1 MRNLMTLGAVAAA
14 LLTTGMTP
22 VAAATIKPYWEA
34 KNKPAFIPTPNDI
47 STDTNGTPAAL
58 LSSTGPVF
66 ASFEGI
72 TQYDNASFARNFIP
86 PDTNGA
92 VGKTQYVVAT
102 NGAYAV
108 YDKATGTRLAI
119 QSDLNFWASA
129 GQAGANGDS
138 RVMYNAAS
146 SRWILISFGN
156 SVSDIQIAVS
166 DTDNALGPW
175 KSTKFTGYA
184 GLVPGLPGTAD
195 YPTLAMDT
203 NAVYIGTNN
212 FARTTPTGANSF
224 RGTTLNVIPLDSLFN
239 GGAPTT
245 ANIKQFNTPYNGTT
259 QVTDRGFAIQGV
271 NSTTSGSTGTIA
283 AASLFFYDSMTYTV
297 NGLTSTSATG
307 ATLGGIN
314 YIGEAAFTSPVP
326 ARQPSVAIP
335 ANRQIIDSL
344 DERISSSVYEANGRI
359 YMVHTV
365 DPSNDVGDYSRVR
378 YVVIDKETNA
388 ILDEGDIGTGAFDY
402 YQGSI
407 AVNALGDV
415 VIGYNRSGLDPA
427 DGKITFLASMFRTYA
442 DGTIHQIGTELKLKE
457 SLTDDY
463 HNGSLYGQ
471 PAAGRQR
478 WGDYSQVSLDPTDTS
493 RFWVIGQFAREYN
506 LPQFGHPGG
515 TGGSRWGTWVAG
527 IDVAAVPEPATW
539 AMMISG
545 FGLIGGALRRQRKLA
560 TA

>member
-14 LLTTGMTP
+14 LLTTAFSP
-22 VAAATIKPYWEA
+22 VSAQIKPYWEA

-47 STDTNGTPAAL
+47 STDTNGTPAPYI
-58 LSSTGPVF
+58 SSTGPVF

-86 PDTNGA
+86 PDTVGA
-92 VGKTQYVVAT
+92 VGQTQYVVAT

-108 YDKATGTRLAI
+108 YDKATGTRLGI
-119 QSDLNFWASA
+119 QSDLNFWSAA
-129 GQAGANGDS
+129 GQTGANGDS
-138 RVMYNAAS
+138 RVMYNAAA
-146 SRWILISFGN
+146 SRWILISFGGN
-156 SVSDIQIAVS
+156 AKDLQIAIS
-166 DTDNALGPW
+166 DTDNALGTW
-175 KSTKFTGYA
+175 KSTKFEGYA
-184 GLVPGLPGTAD
+184 GFGFGATAD

-212 FARTTPTGANSF
+212 FAPVVAGGANGF
-224 RGTTLNVIPLDSLFN
+224 RGTTLNVIPLNDLFN
-239 GGAPTT
+239 AGAPTT
-245 ANIKQFNTPYNGTT
+245 TNLKQFNTPYNPGLG
-259 QVTDRGFAIQGV
+259 QVTDRGFAQQGV
-271 NSTTSGSTGTIA
+271 NSTTAGSSGTVV
-283 AASLFFYDSMTYTV
+283 AASLFQYDSLTFNV
-297 NGLTSTSATG
+297 NGLSSSSTAG
-307 ATLGGIN
+307 ATLGAVTFL
-314 YIGEAAFTSPVP
+314 GESAYTSPVP

-344 DERISSSVYEANGRI
+344 DERISSSVYESNGRI

-365 DPSNDVGDYSRVR
+365 DPTGDVGDYSRVH
-378 YVVIDKETNA
+378 YVVIDKETNT

-407 AVNALGDV
+407 AVNATGDV

-427 DGKITFLASMFRTYA
+427 DGKISFLASMFRTYA
-442 DGTIHQIGTELKLKE
+442 DGTLHQIGTELFLKE

-478 WGDYSQVSLDPTDTS
+478 WGDYSQVSLDPTDAS
-493 RFWVIGQFAREYN
+493 KFWLIGQFAREYN